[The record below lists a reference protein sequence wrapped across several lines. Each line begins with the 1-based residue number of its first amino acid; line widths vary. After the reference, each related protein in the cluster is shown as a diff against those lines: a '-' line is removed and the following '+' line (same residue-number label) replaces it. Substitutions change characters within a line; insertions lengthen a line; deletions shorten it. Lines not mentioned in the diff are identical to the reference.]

1 MEIKTVNQNSPGR
14 RLNDSVPRKRAFTL
28 IELLMV
34 IAIIAILAGLLLPAL
49 ASAKGKA
56 YSIKCL
62 STMRQWGL
70 ALQIYANDGDDA
82 IPRDGTDN
90 AGQYS
95 VDTGNKTGAGSPNDP
110 FAWFNALPPAMSS
123 KPFSNYW
130 NNVTSNYRKD
140 LPFPGGQGKIWHCP
154 GAKAA
159 ANDAFMKGGAFG
171 FFSYAMNLDLKLM
184 STINNGVQGNI
195 FEYPLMP
202 KLGNI
207 RNPSSVVIFVDAAF
221 SPNLES
227 YSPSPERNGV
237 FPAARSGRFAK
248 RHGNA
253 GGNLVFVDGH
263 ARFFKRRF
271 ITGESPERDEGF
283 NPGVIWNPN
292 FDVAS
297 GSQPTSGAGLASAP
311 KKSTGA
317 GSAN

>member
-1 MEIKTVNQNSPGR
+1 MEILSGNQDFQEHSTRSP
-14 RLNDSVPRKRAFTL
+14 VKAAFTL

-34 IAIIAILAGLLLPAL
+34 ITIIAILAGLLLPAF
-49 ASAKGKA
+49 ATAKGKA
-56 YSIKCL
+56 HSIKCL
-62 STMRQWGL
+62 STLRQWGL

-90 AGQYS
+90 SGQYS

-130 NNVTSNYRKD
+130 NNVTSNYRKE
-140 LPFPGGQGKIWHCP
+140 LPFPGGEGKIWHCP

-159 ANDAFMKGGAFG
+159 ANDAFLKGGAFG

-221 SPNLES
+221 SPSLEG
-227 YSPSPERNGV
+227 YAPSPERNGV

-248 RHGNA
+248 RHGND

-271 ITGESPERDEGF
+271 ITGESPERNEGF

-297 GSQPTSGAGLASAP
+297 GSLPTSGPGLSSQT
-311 KKSTGA
+311 KKSTDT
-317 GSAN
+317 GSAE